1 MHNASDSSNTAGV
14 SPLSPHGERVG
25 VRGDAETT
33 TLISLAAVSKTFE
46 HPHTVA
52 LRDVSLSV
60 AKGEFVCIIGPSGE
74 GKSTILKL
82 MAGLEEPTT
91 GTVSRPTKV
100 AMAFQSAALFPWLSV
115 FENIA
120 LGLRAEKK
128 AEAEIRDA
136 VRAQI
141 TMMKLGGL
149 EAKLPR
155 ELSGGQAQRV
165 GIARALAVDPEV
177 LLLDEPFSALD
188 PKTTAELHDDILDI
202 WHTTRT
208 TIAMVSHIIEEAV
221 SLADRVILVKKGV
234 VAKAFPIHLPHPRRE
249 QAAIYM
255 HEVQEIRKEFFR
267 E

>member
-1 MHNASDSSNTAGV
+1 MHNASDSSN
-14 SPLSPHGERVG
+14 SI
-25 VRGDAETT
+25 
-33 TLISLAAVSKTFE
+33 TLKEVSKTFE

-60 AKGEFVCIIGPSGE
+60 ARGEFICIIGPSGE

-91 GTVSRPTKV
+91 GTITRPVKV

-128 AEAEIRDA
+128 SEIEIRET
-136 VRAQI
+136 VRAQV
-141 TMMKLGGL
+141 TMMKLTGL
-149 EAKLPR
+149 EQKLPR

-165 GIARALAVDPEV
+165 GIARALAVEPDV

-188 PKTTAELHDDILDI
+188 PKTTAELHNDLLTI
-202 WHTTRT
+202 WRT
-208 TIAMVSHIIEEAV
+208 TGKTIVMVSHIIEEAV
-221 SLADRVILVKKGV
+221 SLADRIILIKKGT
-234 VAKAFPIHLPHPRRE
+234 VAKEFPIHLPHPRRA
-249 QAAIYM
+249 QAVAYM
-255 HEVQEIRKEFFR
+255 HEVEEIRKEFFR